1 MPGVCPCSRND
12 NGESAIALI
21 ACVALILAINLIWR
35 KWSTM
40 STRLRIMALVGVTL
54 LTVGPVACIRS
65 LTTTPASNGCTPVAD
80 GTATP
85 ATQPGATATTTK
97 TAEHK
102 PLPRVVDLGAKK
114 CIPCKKM
121 APILEELK
129 IELAGKAQVEFIDV
143 WENEKAGELYAIR
156 MIPTQIFYDTSGKET
171 WRHEGFLPKEDILTK
186 LREAGMQ

>member
-21 ACVALILAINLIWR
+21 ACIALILAINLLWR

-40 STRLRIMALVGVTL
+40 STRLRITALVGVTL
-54 LTVGPVACIRS
+54 LMVGSVACIRS
-65 LTTTPASNGCTPVAD
+65 LTTTQAGNGCTPVAD
-80 GTATP
+80 GKATS
-85 ATQPGATATTTK
+85 ATQPGATAATTK
-97 TAEHK
+97 ASENG

-114 CIPCKKM
+114 CIPCKQM

-129 IELAGKAQVEFIDV
+129 IELAGKAKVEFIDV

-156 MIPTQIFYDTSGKET
+156 MIPTQIFYDSNGKEI

-186 LREAGMQ
+186 LREAGMR